1 MKKLFASDAF
11 EECIN
16 QIIERSKNN
25 RGGKNM
31 KKLLASERAAAIRLL
46 KENVKEGDT
55 LYTIV
60 TKVNVLNSA
69 RWMRVLDIKD
79 GSPSHWNYYVSKAL
93 GYKLKDDGTIYV
105 KGGGMDMGFHVVST
119 LSRVLY
125 GSENKIKHRWL

>member
-1 MKKLFASDAF
+1 MKKLF
-11 EECIN
+11 
-16 QIIERSKNN
+16 
-25 RGGKNM
+25 
-31 KKLLASERAAAIRLL
+31 ASERAAAIRLL

-60 TKVNVLNSA
+60 TKVNSMNSA

-93 GYKLKDDGTIYV
+93 GYKLKDDGTLYV
-105 KGGGMDMGFHVVST
+105 KGGGMDMGYHVVST
-119 LSRVLY
+119 LRRVLY

>member
-1 MKKLFASDAF
+1 MKLP
-11 EECIN
+11 
-16 QIIERSKNN
+16 
-25 RGGKNM
+25 
-31 KKLLASERAAAIRLL
+31 ASERAAAIRLL
-46 KENVKEGDT
+46 KEHVKEGDT

-60 TKVNVLNSA
+60 TKVNSMNSA

-79 GSPSHWNYYVSKAL
+79 GFPSHWNYYVSKAL

-105 KGGGMDMGFHVVST
+105 KGGGMDMGYHVVST